1 MVTLELITKAD
12 LEQFKQELFAEL
24 RRPTFRAPLKKEQQ
38 KQWIKSHEVMKLLS
52 ISPGTLQNLR
62 RNGAIKHS
70 KIGGLMFYQYDDI
83 EKMIAGPK

>member
-1 MVTLELITKAD
+1 MATLEFLIKAD

-38 KQWIKSHEVMKLLS
+38 KQWLKSHEVMELLS

-62 RNGAIKHS
+62 KNGTIKHS
-70 KIGGLMFYQYDDI
+70 KIGGLMFYQYEDI
-83 EKMIAGPK
+83 ERLIAGNK